1 MSLRILTLSL
11 LSLLVWSCQHTEA
24 RLPELKKTAAQK
36 PVQPS
41 PNVVLVL
48 IDDLSQEALYS
59 PDIAT
64 PNLDDML
71 ARGAVRFNHC
81 YAQPTCAPTRTK
93 LLSGRHNARHPDL
106 DSLDVHPTLASI
118 FSKAGYQTGVIGKR
132 HKVYTGQYKPDD
144 LGFDWYSIS
153 LGDKGQKPG
162 YLINEPDTSYHY
174 SLDEGYITK
183 LHFDRARVF
192 VDRNASQPF
201 FLFMAL
207 RAAHYPF
214 LPPPG
219 YRDEL
224 PAEDRYVSNPEHYPK
239 ILEYVDQQI
248 GQLNHHLEALGLQQN
263 TLLVITADNPS
274 PKNVA
279 LNESEGT
286 KGEFTRKGT
295 HVPLIAYWPEK
306 IKVAQSSDRLIGM
319 EDFMPT
325 FAELTGQA
333 AEHDGVSFLGEIL
346 PGGSASEK
354 SCLLLGDHQPEAQFC
369 LDTVF
374 RVNQAKELFKTIDAQ
389 GTEVS
394 VSYEALSETERQ
406 QADRLMD
413 YLKRWSENRE

>member
-1 MSLRILTLSL
+1 M
-11 LSLLVWSCQHTEA
+11 
-24 RLPELKKTAAQK
+24 LPELQKTAAQQHL
-36 PVQPS
+36 QPL
-41 PNVVLVL
+41 PNVVLIL
-48 IDDLSQEALYS
+48 IDDLSPEALYS

-64 PNLDDML
+64 PNLDTML

-106 DSLDVHPTLASI
+106 DSLDVHPTMASI

-153 LGDKGQKPG
+153 VGDKGQKPG
-162 YLINEPDTSYHY
+162 YLINEPDTSYQY
-174 SLDEGYITK
+174 SMEEGYITK
-183 LHFDRARVF
+183 LHFDRARNF

-207 RAAHYPF
+207 RAAHHPF

-224 PAEDRYVSNPEHYPK
+224 PAEARYVSDQAHYPK
-239 ILEYVDQQI
+239 IVEYVDQQI
-248 GQLNHHLEALGLQQN
+248 GQLSHHLQELGLLSN

-279 LNESEGT
+279 LDEGEGA
-286 KGEFTRKGT
+286 KGEFTRAGT

-306 IKVAQSSDRLIGM
+306 IKAPRFSDRLIGM

-333 AEHDGVSFLGEIL
+333 VQHDGISFLGEIL
-346 PGGSASEK
+346 PDRSASEK
-354 SCLLLGDHQPEAQFC
+354 PCLLLGDHQPEAQFC
-369 LDTVF
+369 LDTIL
-374 RVNQAKELFKTIDAQ
+374 RLSQAQQLFKTIDAQ
-389 GTEVS
+389 GTEVP
-394 VSYEALSETERQ
+394 VTYEGLSETEQQ
-406 QADRLMD
+406 QADRLME
-413 YLKRWSENRE
+413 YLERWSANSK